1 MEDKK
6 DLVDILGEDQNL
18 EVEAHQV
25 TSLDE
30 ALGEFA
36 RPESMKTDDTAMVEV
51 EEKAKL
57 SPEEQALVDKV
68 KNKINLKDSTSI
80 AQYGLETQKGL
91 TDFADTVL
99 KNVKIKDT
107 GSTGADIQN
116 LVNMMKDA
124 DEASQGANA
133 ITRFFNRGKR
143 SIENLMTRYNSIS
156 TEIDKIEAQLIQSKD
171 SLIKDNHALDT
182 LYDQNLQYFKAV
194 QVYIEAGEQKI
205 NEISAQ
211 IPAWLAEAQ
220 ERDDARGG
228 SMYVQGV
235 KDIQDSIVRFEK
247 RLADL
252 KTTKIVA
259 IQQAPQIRMIQNSN
273 NLLIDKINSTTTN
286 TISLWKSQII
296 IALGL
301 ENQTTAL
308 EAQRAS
314 SEYTNELLRS
324 NAEKLQQTTTDI
336 ARASEETVIEV
347 DTLKEVNQRLIDTL
361 NETLQIQEEG
371 RQKRQEAEVE
381 LANIEQELGQALYNL
396 ARGSQAPAAP
406 SEEQ

>member
-1 MEDKK
+1 M
-6 DLVDILGEDQNL
+6 
-18 EVEAHQV
+18 
-25 TSLDE
+25 
-30 ALGEFA
+30 
-36 RPESMKTDDTAMVEV
+36 
-51 EEKAKL
+51 
-57 SPEEQALVDKV
+57 
-68 KNKINLKDSTSI
+68 
-80 AQYGLETQKGL
+80 
-91 TDFADTVL
+91 
-99 KNVKIKDT
+99 
-107 GSTGADIQN
+107 
-116 LVNMMKDA
+116 
-124 DEASQGANA
+124 
-133 ITRFFNRGKR
+133 
-143 SIENLMTRYNSIS
+143 
-156 TEIDKIEAQLIQSKD
+156 
-171 SLIKDNHALDT
+171 LIKDNHALDN

-361 NETLQIQEEG
+361 NETLQIQQEG

>member
-1 MEDKK
+1 M
-6 DLVDILGEDQNL
+6 DILGEDQNL

-247 RLADL
+247 SLADL